1 MSLADHQVTLNLL
14 SRTPKI
20 KYRARMVG
28 TPVCDCEIAPAAA
41 YVDRSPRLRQPMWH
55 RSPARETEID
65 LVTGE
70 LISGNMAAVVRG
82 SYFGL
87 ENSTRLSSS
96 SPACPLPSA
105 SCLPRR
111 CNQVEQ
117 LKYCDEE
124 RLIARENVN
133 FTRRYVLLMITKR
146 RIRRENESCHR
157 AKNDD
162 EELVSRGA
170 NKSGDHMVAAPKP

>member
-1 MSLADHQVTLNLL
+1 MRD
-14 SRTPKI
+14 R
-20 KYRARMVG
+20 
-28 TPVCDCEIAPAAA
+28 EFAPAAA

-70 LISGNMAAVVRG
+70 LISGNMATVVRG

-105 SCLPRR
+105 SRLPRR
-111 CNQVEQ
+111 FH
-117 LKYCDEE
+117 DIEE
-124 RLIARENVN
+124 KD
-133 FTRRYVLLMITKR
+133 TKR
-146 RIRRENESCHR
+146 RRVLS
-157 AKNDD
+157 
-162 EELVSRGA
+162 SR
-170 NKSGDHMVAAPKP
+170 

>member
-1 MSLADHQVTLNLL
+1 MRV
-14 SRTPKI
+14 
-20 KYRARMVG
+20 VG
-28 TPVCDCEIAPAAA
+28 IPVCDREIAPAAA
-41 YVDRSPRLRQPMWH
+41 YVDRSPRLRQPMCH

-70 LISGNMAAVVRG
+70 LISGNMATVVRG
-82 SYFGL
+82 SYLGL

-105 SCLPRR
+105 SRLPRR

-117 LKYCDEE
+117 LKYSDEE
-124 RLIARENVN
+124 ILIARENVN
-133 FTRRYVLLMITKR
+133 VNLTRRYVLFMISKR
-146 RIRRENESCHR
+146 RIRRDDESCHR
-157 AKNDD
+157 AKND